1 MSQETLTQLQ
11 VADLSLE
18 VPVQV
23 TYGLDSAGETRVK
36 SVSVV
41 HGPLSLDITA
51 LLTEDDFWSIF
62 EQLHDWYV
70 ERHTLSV
77 EDHSLSVEDHSLSIG
92 GQHD

>member
-1 MSQETLTQLQ
+1 MSQDPLTQLQ
-11 VADLSLE
+11 IADLSLE
-18 VPVQV
+18 IPVQV

-62 EQLHDWYV
+62 EQLHNWYV
-70 ERHTLSV
+70 EQ
-77 EDHSLSVEDHSLSIG
+77 HSFSIG
-92 GQHD
+92 DQP

>member
-18 VPVQV
+18 IPVQV

-51 LLTEDDFWSIF
+51 LLTEDDFFDVF
-62 EQLHDWYV
+62 EQIHDWYV
-70 ERHTLSV
+70 ERHTLLP
-77 EDHSLSVEDHSLSIG
+77 EQHTLSTG
-92 GQHD
+92 GQP